1 MRHLTVKNLG
11 PIQEANLELEQINI
25 IIGLQSSGKSCILK
39 TACYCSWIEKRL
51 ELAQGANGF
60 DKGST
65 FLDLMTDY
73 YSMAGYVHEDTYI
86 EYETAHLKFS
96 YDHSARSF
104 KMQWKSGRWKYRRP
118 KVSYVPADR
127 NLVAAIP
134 GWSSLSLDKNMI
146 EFMSNWDKFV
156 ADNADLSKCITG
168 TTGGTS
174 GKALKLIIPK
184 NRYSIDRAF
193 THKQLHKFGW
203 NYNTFAVIRN
213 NKLDDDKDYIIN
225 PIMKLVIFDA
235 FRLSEEYARTICKT
249 MKKYHIH
256 CIHAYPSALFQFCK
270 LCKKVDLDLSFI
282 KLCRLTSEQITEE
295 ELHFFKHNFNFKL
308 SYSYGHSER
317 LILAGNTPF
326 TDNYLVEENYG
337 YLELV
342 NNDKVIK
349 STDTLGEMVGTSF
362 NNRYFPLIRYKTGD
376 YTTYCSMGEQR
387 MLGKIQ
393 GRWQNSLIYC
403 ADGRKISTAS
413 LNLHNQIYEKID
425 GLQYLQEKKGELNI
439 LIVKGKTY
447 DDCTEQEILSFY
459 KKCIGNDTVIN
470 IKYVDKLTLKPNG
483 KFVLL
488 ISNIN

>member
-1 MRHLTVKNLG
+1 M
-11 PIQEANLELEQINI
+11 INI
-25 IIGLQSSGKSCILK
+25 AEYIKNQLPLWPNWINAILLRCNVFGGLVYGKSYQYYRKTIDKIDPTKKLLDMVNYAIKNVPYYREKYGNLK
-39 TACYCSWIEKRL
+39 IHSIEDFETKI
-51 ELAQGANGF
+51 GF
-60 DKGST
+60 IDK
-65 FLDLMTDY
+65 DE
-73 YSMAGYVHEDTYI
+73 V
-86 EYETAHLKFS
+86 
-96 YDHSARSF
+96 
-104 KMQWKSGRWKYRRP
+104 
-118 KVSYVPADR
+118 
-127 NLVAAIP
+127 
-134 GWSSLSLDKNMI
+134 
-146 EFMSNWDKFV
+146 MSNWDKFI

-376 YTTYCSMGEQR
+376 YTTYCSMGQQR

-459 KKCIGNDTVIN
+459 KKCLGNDTDIN

-488 ISNIN
+488 ISNIKHD